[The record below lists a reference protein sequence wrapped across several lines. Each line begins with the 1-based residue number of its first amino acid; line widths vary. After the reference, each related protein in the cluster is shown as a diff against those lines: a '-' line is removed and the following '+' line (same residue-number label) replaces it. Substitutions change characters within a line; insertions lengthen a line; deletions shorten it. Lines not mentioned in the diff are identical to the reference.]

1 MTRFE
6 ETRRITC
13 RDDAGRHIVIIEQK
27 KWPRVALANKPI
39 EPVFDYMTEDG
50 QVANKL
56 EGEDFLLLLTDE
68 VFHTA

>member
-6 ETRRITC
+6 ETRRIRC

-27 KWPRVALANKPI
+27 KWPRFAFANQPI

-68 VFHTA
+68 VFHAA